1 MYMDGWAIEDIA
13 KVLKVSTKTIGA
25 WAKAR
30 SWKDKRTSIGL
41 MKDNSYVNLMEIFDY
56 QVQALKHIKDEH
68 IEKGEMIPFST
79 GDFDALQKL
88 HTTIKRDHRK
98 FNDYVEIMKAF
109 IDYAKE
115 SDLELA
121 QKMTFLADQFIN
133 EKHKQIS

>member
-1 MYMDGWAIEDIA
+1 MYMDGWSIEDIA
-13 KVLKVSTKTIGA
+13 KILKVSTKTIST

-30 SWKDKRTSIGL
+30 NWKAKRTSIGL

-56 QVQALKHIKDEH
+56 QVQALKSIKDEH
-68 IEKGEMIPFST
+68 IAKGEMIPFST

-98 FNDYVEIMKAF
+98 FNDYVEIMKDF
-109 IDYAKE
+109 IDFAKE
-115 SDLELA
+115 IDLELA
-121 QKMTFLADQFIN
+121 QKMTYLADKFIN